1 MKYTKQDISIYSQ
14 FHQNVMICGSES
26 IDLYYLKYYTDRST
40 QNKSL
45 ESVRSNN
52 HDLQQSTSFGKASIA
67 NFYSPTYTSLSDTV
81 AGTFNMLIVRL
92 AIGLSLVGWRVKPDP
107 GD

>member
-1 MKYTKQDISIYSQ
+1 
-14 FHQNVMICGSES
+14 MICGSES

-45 ESVRSNN
+45 ESVRSNSE
-52 HDLQQSTSFGKASIA
+52 DPKLSTAIRKGSIVFD
-67 NFYSPTYTSLSDTV
+67 NSTFLSSDTV
-81 AGTFNMLIVRL
+81 AGAFNMLIVRL

>member
-1 MKYTKQDISIYSQ
+1 
-14 FHQNVMICGSES
+14 MICGSES
-26 IDLYYLKYYTDRST
+26 LDLYYLKYYIDRST

-45 ESVRSNN
+45 ESVRSNSN
-52 HDLQQSTSFGKASIA
+52 DPTRSTAIRKAFNSSTFI
-67 NFYSPTYTSLSDTV
+67 SSDTV
-81 AGTFNMLIVRL
+81 AGPFNMLIVRL

>member
-1 MKYTKQDISIYSQ
+1 
-14 FHQNVMICGSES
+14 MICGSES
-26 IDLYYLKYYTDRST
+26 IDLYYLKYYIDRST

-45 ESVRSNN
+45 ESARSNN
-52 HDLQQSTSFGKASIA
+52 YDLQQSTSFGKASIV
-67 NFYSPTYTSLSDTV
+67 NSNNPTHISSLSTV

>member
-1 MKYTKQDISIYSQ
+1 
-14 FHQNVMICGSES
+14 MICGSES
-26 IDLYYLKYYTDRST
+26 IDLYYLKYYIDRST

-45 ESVRSNN
+45 ESVGSNN
-52 HDLQQSTSFGKASIA
+52 HDLKQSTSFEKASIV
-67 NFYSPTYTSLSDTV
+67 NFPIYISSDTV

>member
-1 MKYTKQDISIYSQ
+1 
-14 FHQNVMICGSES
+14 MICGSES
-26 IDLYYLKYYTDRST
+26 IDLYYLKYYTDRTT

-45 ESVRSNN
+45 ESVRSNYE
-52 HDLQQSTSFGKASIA
+52 DPQQGTANRKVSSDFDNSTFLS
-67 NFYSPTYTSLSDTV
+67 SDTV

>member
-1 MKYTKQDISIYSQ
+1 
-14 FHQNVMICGSES
+14 MICGSES
-26 IDLYYLKYYTDRST
+26 IDLYYLKYYIDRSA

-45 ESVRSNN
+45 ESVRSNS
-52 HDLQQSTSFGKASIA
+52 DPKQSAVIRKAFNSSTFI
-67 NFYSPTYTSLSDTV
+67 SSDTV

>member
-1 MKYTKQDISIYSQ
+1 
-14 FHQNVMICGSES
+14 MICGSES

-45 ESVRSNN
+45 ESVRSNSE
-52 HDLQQSTSFGKASIA
+52 DPKLSTAIRKASIVFD
-67 NFYSPTYTSLSDTV
+67 NSTFLSSDTV
-81 AGTFNMLIVRL
+81 AGIFNMLIVRL

>member
-1 MKYTKQDISIYSQ
+1 MIS
-14 FHQNVMICGSES
+14 GSES
-26 IDLYYLKYYTDRST
+26 IDLYYLKYYIDRLT
-40 QNKSL
+40 QIKSL
-45 ESVRSNN
+45 ESVRPHSENSKSITPIRQASSIVHN
-52 HDLQQSTSFGKASIA
+52 STFLS
-67 NFYSPTYTSLSDTV
+67 SDTV